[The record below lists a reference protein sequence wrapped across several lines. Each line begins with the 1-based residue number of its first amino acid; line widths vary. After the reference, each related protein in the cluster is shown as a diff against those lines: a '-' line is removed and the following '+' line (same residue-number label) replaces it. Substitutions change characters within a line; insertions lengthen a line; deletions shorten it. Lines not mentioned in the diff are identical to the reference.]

1 MDTGLLICAVI
12 ALFVLGVVL
21 LARIDRARLRHESSS
36 APEARDASEPTAA
49 AEERQSPAGNAGDTV
64 ASEQP
69 LPVADAPPT
78 RPDEMLAKGG
88 ASTPLASPRP
98 SLIILERPRAT
109 RHPILLAHGYFGFD
123 RIGVGQLR
131 QEYFRGVRPR
141 LEALGY
147 SVIVTRVAPVGGIGR
162 RAAQLAR
169 QIASLRVPRVHII
182 AHSMGG
188 LDARLAIA
196 RFGLGERVASLT
208 TIGTPHHGTPLA
220 DMVLTFGEWRRLRL
234 LLQSI
239 GVHIDGLYDVS
250 TRRMSEFNRAV
261 VDCPNVVYSS
271 VVGAV
276 SHDAVA
282 AVNAVLSPAHQYLLR
297 KVGANDGIVPAASQR
312 WGEAVGEVVADHWAQ
327 IGWFGSFDVEGFY
340 TRLAEGLAAREPE

>member
-1 MDTGLLICAVI
+1 MDTGLLICAVV
-12 ALFVLGVVL
+12 ALLVLGVVL
-21 LARIDRARLRHESSS
+21 LARIDRATFRYESSR
-36 APEARDASEPTAA
+36 APESDLARPT
-49 AEERQSPAGNAGDTV
+49 PAGEARPPGAGDTR
-64 ASEQP
+64 ASVTGERLQP
-69 LPVADAPPT
+69 PPV
-78 RPDEMLAKGG
+78 DEPGLGPGEILTGG
-88 ASTPLASPRP
+88 AASAPLESPRP
-98 SLIILERPRAT
+98 SLIILGRPRAT

-131 QEYFRGVRPR
+131 QDYFRGVRPR

-147 SVIVTRVAPVGGIGR
+147 SVIVTRVAPVGSIGV

-169 QIASLRVPRVHII
+169 QIVSLRVPRVNII

-196 RFGLGERVASLT
+196 RFGLAERVASLT

-234 LLQSI
+234 LLSSI

-250 TRRMSEFNRAV
+250 TQRMSEFNRTV
-261 VDCPNVVYSS
+261 VDCPNVAYSS

-276 SHDAVA
+276 SRDAVA

-312 WGEAVGEVVADHWAQ
+312 WGEAVGEVAADHWAQ

-340 TRLAEGLAAREPE
+340 TRLAEGLAAREL

>member
-1 MDTGLLICAVI
+1 MYAVLLICAVV
-12 ALFVLGVVL
+12 ALLILGGAL
-21 LARIDRARLRHESSS
+21 LAHTDRAFRHAGPS
-36 APEARDASEPTAA
+36 PPPKPGGVPGPTLPARRPPPPVGDVGAIVAGEPLL
-49 AEERQSPAGNAGDTV
+49 
-64 ASEQP
+64 P
-69 LPVADAPPT
+69 LAADAPPT
-78 RPDEMLAKGG
+78 RPDEVLANSG
-88 ASTPLASPRP
+88 ASTLLPSAPP
-98 SLIILERPRAT
+98 SLIILERPRTT

-123 RIGVGQLR
+123 RIGLGLLR

-147 SVIVTRVAPVGGIGR
+147 SVIVTRVAPVAGIGW

-196 RFGLGERVASLT
+196 RFGLGDRVASLT

-250 TRRMSEFNRAV
+250 TRRMSEFNRTV

-340 TRLAEGLAAREPE
+340 TRLAEGLAAREV

>member
-1 MDTGLLICAVI
+1 MSAGLLICAVVV
-12 ALFVLGVVL
+12 LLVLGVAL
-21 LARIDRARLRHESSS
+21 LARVDRATPFYESARGHESARAAEPQDVTE
-36 APEARDASEPTAA
+36 APAA
-49 AEERQSPAGNAGDTV
+49 AEERQALVV
-64 ASEQP
+64 AAP
-69 LPVADAPPT
+69 VLP
-78 RPDEMLAKGG
+78 EG
-88 ASTPLASPRP
+88 PRP
-98 SLIILERPRAT
+98 SLIIVGRPRAT
-109 RHPILLAHGYFGFD
+109 RHPIVLAHGYFGFD

-131 QEYFRGVRPR
+131 QEYFRGVRQR

-147 SVIVTRVAPVGGIGR
+147 TVIVTRVAPVAGVGV

-169 QIASLRVPRVHII
+169 QIVSLGVPRVNII

-196 RFGLGERVASLT
+196 RFGLSGRVASLT

-239 GVHIDGLYDVS
+239 GVHVDGLYDVS
-250 TRRMSEFNRAV
+250 TRRMREFNRAV
-261 VDCPNVVYSS
+261 VDCPNVAYSS

-276 SHDAVA
+276 SRDAVA

-297 KVGANDGIVPAASQR
+297 KVGPNDGIVPAASQR
-312 WGEAVGEVVADHWAQ
+312 WGEAVGEVAADHWAQ
-327 IGWFGSFDVEGFY
+327 VGWFGSFDVESFY
-340 TRLAEGLAAREPE
+340 TRLAEGLAAREL

>member
-1 MDTGLLICAVI
+1 MYTGLLICAVV
-12 ALFVLGVVL
+12 ALLVLGLVL
-21 LARIDRARLRHESSS
+21 LARVERAAFRGPSSS
-36 APEARDASEPTAA
+36 APDASDVTGPG
-49 AEERQSPAGNAGDTV
+49 PAGDERPPLLGD
-64 ASEQP
+64 A
-69 LPVADAPPT
+69 
-78 RPDEMLAKGG
+78 G
-88 ASTPLASPRP
+88 ASAEVELLGPLALDEPATSPIETPGNGAAPLLAEGPRP

-109 RHPILLAHGYFGFD
+109 RHPIVLAHGYFGFD

-131 QEYFRGVRPR
+131 QEYFRGVRAR

-147 SVIVTRVAPVGGIGR
+147 SVIVTRVAPVGGVGR

-169 QIASLRVPRVHII
+169 QIASLGAQRVHII

-250 TRRMSEFNRAV
+250 TRRMGEFNRAV

-340 TRLAEGLAAREPE
+340 TRLAEGLAAREL